1 MSVETAVSTIGLLLC
16 IAVAMTL
23 GSIKRAQPATVIARK
38 TRAGA
43 VRPRRQ
49 L

>member
-1 MSVETAVSTIGLLLC
+1 MNAETAVLIIDLLLC

-23 GSIKRAQPATVIARK
+23 GSIKRVQPATAI
-38 TRAGA
+38 
-43 VRPRRQ
+43 VRDSKGNPERSRRR

>member
-1 MSVETAVSTIGLLLC
+1 MSAETAALTIGLLLC

-23 GSIKRAQPATVIARK
+23 GSIKGAQPATVVARDK
-38 TRAGA
+38 KADSTRSS
-43 VRPRRQ
+43 RQ

>member
-1 MSVETAVSTIGLLLC
+1 MSAETAVLIVDLLLC

-23 GSIKRAQPATVIARK
+23 GSIKRVQPATGTVWDSKESPERS
-38 TRAGA
+38 
-43 VRPRRQ
+43 RRQ